1 MIISTFSRLL
11 GGFFLPGGYVNPK
24 SSACVAATLAQ
35 ILTSVLFEPTSACV
49 AATLAQT
56 RTPVLFEQDRDELSQ
71 SAKAGRCGSIRVRGL
86 GQ

>member
-1 MIISTFSRLL
+1 MITPNLQPSALVVLVLRA
-11 GGFFLPGGYVNPK
+11 GYVNPK

-35 ILTSVLFEPTSACV
+35 ILTQVLFEPTSACV

-71 SAKAGRCGSIRVRGL
+71 SAKAGRCGSSS
-86 GQ
+86 